1 MTTAFRDFAGAT
13 FGRAVRLQSHPLAR
27 AGAAAW
33 RDVVSLLYPA
43 TCVICRCDAPDKSPL
58 CDRCLL
64 DLGGL
69 TGEPAHPCCG
79 KPSAGGDGPCPWCD
93 GRGNGRIKRTA
104 RLGRFDAGLRD
115 LVHLAKYAGRWEV
128 ADWLGDELARSP
140 AAGRLLQGADV
151 LVAVPLHAARQR
163 ARGYNQ
169 SDRVARRL
177 GKRFGVGVEQ
187 PAARVRHTRV
197 QASLKSTV
205 ARQANVRDAFVLL
218 DPALVAGRHVVLV
231 DDVTTSGAT
240 LRSLAHVLH
249 AAGPASLS
257 ACVLAVADPRR
268 RGFETT

>member
-1 MTTAFRDFAGAT
+1 MTADPPMPRPLP
-13 FGRAVRLQSHPLAR
+13 RA
-27 AGAAAW
+27 AAAW
-33 RDVVSLLYPA
+33 SHVIDLLYPA
-43 TCVICRCDAPDKSPL
+43 TCVLCRCDARDKSPL

-64 DLGGL
+64 DLAEL
-69 TGEPAHPCCG
+69 EQEPAFPCCG
-79 KPSAGGDGPCPWCD
+79 KPAAGNSVADAAAPCPWCD
-93 GRGNGRIKRTA
+93 GHGNGRIKRTV
-104 RLGRFDAGLRD
+104 RLGRFDGGLRT

-140 AAGRLLQGADV
+140 AAQGVLRDADV
-151 LVAVPLHAARQR
+151 IVPVPLHVARQR

-177 GKRFGVGVEQ
+177 GKRFRVPVQQ

-197 QASLKSTV
+197 QASLRSTV

-218 DPALVAGRHVVLV
+218 DPPAVAGKRVVIV

-240 LRSLAHVLH
+240 LRSLANALH

-268 RGFETT
+268 RDFETT